1 MTTATS
7 TLEQINPTELLC
19 DINIRRDIT
28 LDKAFAGS
36 IAAHGVIVPI
46 VGYQTPEGIRV
57 KTGHRRVAAALQAG
71 LATVP
76 VMVVPEGE
84 DSARIVEQ
92 LAENDHRVAITTAER
107 IDAISQLA
115 LLGLSASMITKKT
128 GIPTLTVKGA
138 IAIATNEAHR
148 EIADTYTIVVAL
160 AVAQYP
166 DHEGRI
172 LSAAHRGGEGAVKHL
187 VAGIIAEK
195 LYDEA
200 HEAVAQRLE
209 SQGLTVIR
217 EYTSGTADADT
228 LTDWPKDHATGCPGH
243 YVQLIDFDF
252 DEELDE
258 GENIADLHIEEANG
272 ISFEICEGCADW
284 AKYGHTHK
292 WARKSEGAVAG
303 ITGEDTEAVAQ
314 AKAST
319 ERKRVIAAGRAWKAA
334 LTVRAEFTL
343 SLTSRK
349 TNPKNIARFILRA
362 HLAGVAIGQGYG
374 DDKTDWAKV
383 DDKMAQANQL
393 ALIIAS
399 CEAGAIKDSWRQDC
413 SRTALYLNQL
423 AEWGY
428 SLSTIEIAA
437 TQRGDTWIND

>member
-1 MTTATS
+1 MSTATN
-7 TLEQINPTELLC
+7 TLEQINPIELLC

-28 LDKAFAGS
+28 LDKAFASS

-46 VGYQTPEGIRV
+46 VGYQTPDGIRV

-76 VMVVPEGE
+76 VMVVPAPE

-92 LAENDHRVAITTAER
+92 LAENDHRAPITTGER
-107 IDAISQLA
+107 IDAINQLA

-128 GIPTLTVKGA
+128 HIPTLTVKGA
-138 IAIATNEAHR
+138 IAIATSDSHR
-148 EIADTYTIVVAL
+148 EIADTYTIVIAS

-166 DHEGRI
+166 NHEGRI
-172 LSAAHRGGEGAVKHL
+172 LSAAHRGGEGAVMHL
-187 VAGIIAEK
+187 VASIIAEK
-195 LYDEA
+195 LINDA
-200 HEAVAQRLE
+200 HETVALRLE

-217 EYTSGTADADT
+217 EYAAGTADSDN
-228 LTDWPKDHATGCPGH
+228 LTDWPKDHATTCPGH
-243 YVQLIDFDF
+243 YVQLIDFDPE
-252 DEELDE
+252 DEIDE
-258 GENIADLHIEEANG
+258 GENIADLHIEESNG
-272 ISFEICEGCADW
+272 ISFEICEGCSDW

-292 WARKSEGAVAG
+292 WARKSAGAIAG
-303 ITGEDTEAVAQ
+303 VTGEDTEAVAQ

-334 LTVRAEFTL
+334 LTVRNEFTTAL
-343 SLTSRK
+343 VTRK
-349 TNPKNIARFILRA
+349 TNPKNIARFILQA
-362 HLAGVAIGQGYG
+362 HLAGVTISQRYG
-374 DDKTDWAKV
+374 DEKTDWVKV
-383 DDKMAQANQL
+383 DDKMAQASQL
-393 ALIIAS
+393 ALIIGS
-399 CEAGAIKDSWRQDC
+399 CEADAIKDSWRQDC

-428 SLSTIEIAA
+428 TLSTIEIAA

>member
-36 IAAHGVIVPI
+36 IALHGVIVPI
-46 VGYQTPEGIRV
+46 VGYQTPDGIRV

-71 LATVP
+71 LSTVP

-138 IAIATNEAHR
+138 IAIAMNEAHR

-200 HEAVAQRLE
+200 HETVAQRLE

-228 LTDWPKDHATGCPGH
+228 LTDWPKDHATKCPGH

-252 DEELDE
+252 DFDE

-303 ITGEDTEAVAQ
+303 STGEDTEAVAQ
-314 AKAST
+314 EKAST

-334 LTVRAEFTL
+334 HTVRNEFTRAL
-343 SLTSRK
+343 VTRK
-349 TNPKNIARFILRA
+349 TNPKNIARFILQA
-362 HLAGVAIGQGYG
+362 HMAGVTIGRGQDNG
-374 DDKTDWAKV
+374 KTDWLKV

-393 ALIIAS
+393 ALIIVS
-399 CEAGAIKDSWRQDC
+399 CEGEAVKDSWRQHC